1 MASMDTNIYAACR
14 KRAGMTQ
21 EEWAEVLDV
30 SVESIKRY
38 ETFVRLP
45 PNHLVKRMADISGDD
60 SIAYWHL
67 ANTTQELE
75 VLPSIEQLNLQ
86 AATIRMMN
94 RMSRF
99 ASKCRDRQL
108 MEIAEDG
115 IISEEERPLYKEILD
130 ELTGVITAFYQLR
143 YCDADAKEDRH

>member
-1 MASMDTNIYAACR
+1 MASTDTNIYASCR

-21 EEWAEVLDV
+21 EEWAEALDI

-38 ETFVRLP
+38 ETYIRLP
-45 PNHLVKRMADISGDD
+45 PNHLVKRMADISGDE
-60 SIAYWHL
+60 SLPYWHL

-75 VLPSIEQLNLQ
+75 VLPNIEQVNLQ
-86 AATIRMMN
+86 AATIRLMN
-94 RMSRF
+94 RMARF
-99 ASKCRDRQL
+99 AAKSRDRQL

-115 IISEEERPLYKEILD
+115 IISDDERPLYTEILD

-143 YCDADAKEDRH
+143 YCDAKEVR